1 MLEELGL
8 TYESKYLDFQKGEQ
22 KGEEHTKFNPNGRI
36 PVIVDRARNN
46 FVVFETAA
54 ILVYLQQFY
63 DKDNKFGFDQEKE
76 ANDYSEALQWI
87 FFAVRFRFTLFC

>member
-1 MLEELGL
+1 MVLVFSLPMLIYSISRLQQIDIRKN
-8 TYESKYLDFQKGEQ
+8 TQKEDWFI
-22 KGEEHTKFNPNGRI
+22 KLNPNGRI

-63 DKDNKFGFDQEKE
+63 DKENKFGFDQEKE
-76 ANDYSEALQWI
+76 EV
-87 FFAVRFRFTLFC
+87 VRPRRMEK